1 MAARFLEQLES
12 DRVDVV
18 AAALEGGAIERYLD
32 QMEAGNTQVI
42 IRIFGWHI
50 TQVLQTVEKVLQ
62 EWSDLG
68 ERFLTQMEK
77 KRTATINSI
86 LDQDEALVERL
97 LTQCEVYGNVI
108 VDRLI
113 AQIKQTGSRNSLALR

>member
-1 MAARFLEQLES
+1 M
-12 DRVDVV
+12 
-18 AAALEGGAIERYLD
+18 
-32 QMEAGNTQVI
+32 
-42 IRIFGWHI
+42 
-50 TQVLQTVEKVLQ
+50 VLFQTVEKVLQ

-77 KRTATINSI
+77 KRTATVNSI
-86 LDQDEALVERL
+86 LDQDDALVERL
-97 LTQCEVYGNVI
+97 LTQCEVYGNAI

>member
-42 IRIFGWHI
+42 IWFFGCNI
-50 TQVLQTVEKVLQ
+50 TQML
-62 EWSDLG
+62 SD
-68 ERFLTQMEK
+68 RWK
-77 KRTATINSI
+77 
-86 LDQDEALVERL
+86 
-97 LTQCEVYGNVI
+97 
-108 VDRLI
+108 
-113 AQIKQTGSRNSLALR
+113 SLARMVRSWWTFLDTDGKEENSNC

>member
-1 MAARFLEQLES
+1 MGVLLRRCPLAMAARFLEQLES
-12 DRVDVV
+12 DR
-18 AAALEGGAIERYLD
+18 
-32 QMEAGNTQVI
+32 
-42 IRIFGWHI
+42 
-50 TQVLQTVEKVLQ
+50 VEKVLQ

-77 KRTATINSI
+77 KRTDTVNSI

-97 LTQCEVYGNVI
+97 LTQCEVYGNKI

-113 AQIKQTGSRNSLALR
+113 AQIKQPGSRNSLALRLLANLETKQYDLVKRLV